1 MRFRSILDGSGW
13 RTASSRVA
21 TVATRGSVVGA
32 IVAVVSAGSGCGSDD
47 CGGFVSIN
55 ASPERCAEI
64 AEELGCG
71 SFEVTGP
78 TCGLVACARCEG
90 D

>member
-1 MRFRSILDGSGW
+1 MAALALLAGVLG
-13 RTASSRVA
+13 ASA
-21 TVATRGSVVGA
+21 
-32 IVAVVSAGSGCGSDD
+32 CGSDD
-47 CGGFVSIN
+47 CGGFFSVN

-64 AEELGCG
+64 AEEFGCG